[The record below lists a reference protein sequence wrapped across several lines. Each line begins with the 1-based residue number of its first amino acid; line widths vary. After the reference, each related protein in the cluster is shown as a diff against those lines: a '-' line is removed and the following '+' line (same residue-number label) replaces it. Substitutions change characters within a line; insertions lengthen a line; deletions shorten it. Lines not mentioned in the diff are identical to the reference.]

1 MGKQRSHGG
10 GGGSGGGKG
19 GDKTRGRRKREER
32 ASEYRETVVKIN
44 RTASVQKGGRRFSFG
59 ALAVVGDER
68 GRVGLGYG
76 KANDVPSAVNKAL
89 KEARDSM
96 IRISLVGNSIPHEV
110 MGIFGSSKVLLR
122 PALEGTGVI
131 AGAGA
136 RAVLE
141 ACGVKN
147 VLSKAFGSTNPINLV
162 KATMAGLKSLR
173 TKEEIEALRGVT
185 IQ

>member
-1 MGKQRSHGG
+1 MGKQKPQKGG
-10 GGGSGGGKG
+10 GE
-19 GDKTRGRRKREER
+19 KTRGRRKREER
-32 ASEYRETVVKIN
+32 PSEYRETVVKIN

-96 IRISLVGNSIPHEV
+96 IRISTLGDTIPHEV
-110 MGIFGSSKVLLR
+110 MGVFGSSKVLLKPAR
-122 PALEGTGVI
+122 PGTGVI
-131 AGAGA
+131 AGASA

-141 ACGVKN
+141 ACGIKN
-147 VLSKAFGSTNPINLV
+147 VLTKAFGSTNPVNLV
-162 KATMAGLKSLR
+162 KATMTGLRSLR
-173 TKEEIEALRGVT
+173 TKEEVAALRGVQ